1 MGDFF
6 FILCGPL
13 RIQNAYFRAT
23 INQKASWN
31 IDHNFYSPGGTSE
44 PICIKSNT
52 FYFKSM
58 DMLYKAKLYV
68 FSKRVKESERVPFRK
83 NFLFLTHS
91 SLQQKQISK
100 KNPNR
105 ISVAVRKYILL
116 TRYFIL
122 FLNVQTKGIQTIGPQ
137 KNGQKGISIAIM
149 YLSDAAKIPQ
159 YQGKPFHKLS
169 QTHSHKE

>member
-1 MGDFF
+1 
-6 FILCGPL
+6 
-13 RIQNAYFRAT
+13 
-23 INQKASWN
+23 
-31 IDHNFYSPGGTSE
+31 
-44 PICIKSNT
+44 
-52 FYFKSM
+52 
-58 DMLYKAKLYV
+58 MLYKAKLYL

-137 KNGQKGISIAIM
+137 KNGQKGISIAIL
-149 YLSDAAKIPQ
+149 YLSDAVKRLLWAGA
-159 YQGKPFHKLS
+159 YHKRLS
-169 QTHSHKE
+169 HHLPLLIHFNSWCSCKAGYDILLNKTILNLAQCLR